1 MSFIPCIKIKIMD
14 IARLFLDS
22 AIKRMT
28 EYKKLGEK
36 TFDQLN
42 DEQMQVQPNNE
53 SNSIAIIIHHLH
65 GNMLSRWTNFLTEDG
80 EKAWRNRDEEFE
92 LHKASKEQ
100 LIQLWNEG
108 WSVLLHTLSSLSEA
122 DLSNTV
128 TIRKEPLS
136 VIDAINRQIAHYSYH
151 VGQIVFL
158 GKWIKGSEWKT
169 LSIARKGS
177 ADFNE
182 KMMGKNL

>member
-1 MSFIPCIKIKIMD
+1 MD

-42 DEQMQVQPNNE
+42 DEQMQMQPNNE

-65 GNMLSRWTNFLTEDG
+65 GNMRSRWTNFLTEDG

-128 TIRKEPLS
+128 TIRIFALA
-136 VIDAINRQIAHYSYH
+136 AIKRSSS
-151 VGQIVFL
+151 G
-158 GKWIKGSEWKT
+158 WS
-169 LSIARKGS
+169 S
-177 ADFNE
+177 
-182 KMMGKNL
+182 